1 MAASAPRAH
10 SADDLSLYSLFHPP
24 VFQCRGHLIVTAVIV
39 GSSVLRGAMAW
50 DGIGRQGPE
59 THSTS
64 WQSRTGPGQ
73 VTKDVEV
80 EDADPWP
87 DAASRKL
94 EAATATC
101 ARWSV
106 QMHLSSGPWSATCP
120 RSRGSIGTGTWIS
133 GIWIWISSEG
143 KSRGPTESA
152 DDSSH
157 VAAGLMHKLPK

>member
-1 MAASAPRAH
+1 MGWDWEA
-10 SADDLSLYSLFHPP
+10 
-24 VFQCRGHLIVTAVIV
+24 RGRDTRHLLAKQ
-39 GSSVLRGAMAW
+39 
-50 DGIGRQGPE
+50 DGQ
-59 THSTS
+59 
-64 WQSRTGPGQ
+64 GQ

-106 QMHLSSGPWSATCP
+106 QMHLSSAPWSATCP
-120 RSRGSIGTGTWIS
+120 RSRGSIGMGTWNS

-157 VAAGLMHKLPK
+157 VAAGLMHKLLK

>member
-1 MAASAPRAH
+1 MVRVVPGEHGKELDGEAKDR
-10 SADDLSLYSLFHPP
+10 DT
-24 VFQCRGHLIVTAVIV
+24 QHLPAKQ
-39 GSSVLRGAMAW
+39 
-50 DGIGRQGPE
+50 DGQ
-59 THSTS
+59 
-64 WQSRTGPGQ
+64 GQ

-106 QMHLSSGPWSATCP
+106 LMYLVIGAVVGIMSEEPRQPWD
-120 RSRGSIGTGTWIS
+120 GNLES

-143 KSRGPTESA
+143 KPRGPTNSA

-157 VAAGLMHKLPK
+157 VAADLMHKLLD